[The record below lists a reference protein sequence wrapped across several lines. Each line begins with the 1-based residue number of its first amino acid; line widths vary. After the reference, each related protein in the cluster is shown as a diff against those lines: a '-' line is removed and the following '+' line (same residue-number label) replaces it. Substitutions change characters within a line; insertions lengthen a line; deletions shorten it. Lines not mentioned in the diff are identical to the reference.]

1 MKQLVYLHEMTRPLV
16 VVAGQ
21 AVTRLVSS
29 RLSRSLSRLL
39 PGPRGRRIIG
49 WASLVVSLVVQILCL
64 VILSELISLCI
75 DLAELWTL
83 LAQKHLEITLDE
95 TS

>member
-1 MKQLVYLHEMTRPLV
+1 MVKPLAV
-16 VVAGQ
+16 VFARFITEIVGR
-21 AVTRLVSS
+21 RLT
-29 RLSRSLSRLL
+29 RSLSRRL

-49 WASLVVSLVVQILCL
+49 WTCLGASLLVQIVCL

-83 LAQKHLEITLDE
+83 LAQKHLQITLDE
-95 TS
+95 TA